1 MNWLVA
7 EESNGR
13 THDVTDKNTHAHN
26 FIDDSVNLIR
36 VVRTDVYCMAH
47 GTADGQDPAMCL
59 NGCTAP
65 MDRCSLDGHQHSS
78 AH

>member
-36 VVRTDVYCMAH
+36 RSTYCCLLHGTWYCGRTGSGHVFERMHRTD
-47 GTADGQDPAMCL
+47 G
-59 NGCTAP
+59 
-65 MDRCSLDGHQHSS
+65 
-78 AH
+78 